1 MFAICTLLKGDDIQK
16 LSVIHTLPTLLAG
29 DAQLCVSRL
38 IPKMQQTLSNASS
51 EFHMAASSTFKT
63 ILEQKLVNPTTFTQT
78 FLQSILNSLDSR
90 DPVVAHAWLETLLD
104 VIELLPTEVIRHEIL
119 PMAISK
125 GQLSQPI
132 SSRITCC
139 KLLGKICTR
148 FDTLLIKKE
157 VLPTVHSLCQDVN
170 SDVRA
175 CICLQLSFVA
185 QGLGVESVK
194 PALLPSLVELASDE
208 ESTVRHASVQT
219 IVHLLPHFQ
228 QETIKGII
236 APLIK
241 KLCESALKSDDNVIC
256 VIAQEFG
263 RLALGLERALTVNEK
278 TWLIRY
284 FQQLSQLGIPSM
296 NKDMKQE
303 FSFANKAANSPQTN
317 ERYVECRRQCA
328 FNFPAICL
336 FTLNT
341 FEKLDIILPTFT
353 DLTSDPYYM
362 VRRTIACGIHEVGK
376 VLGSQ
381 NGLIKNELIR
391 LLKDDSEEVLQG
403 LVPHLAQTFDLLTQ
417 SQTIGTDQTDGAILD
432 VCRAIL
438 KCEVEIANTYNWRL
452 SALILN
458 QLEILPRCI
467 PSDLINS
474 HFTPMVFNR
483 ALNARPLPVRLAAGR
498 LLLIFLRYN
507 LKPMQRNELR
517 NRIYTEF
524 AHSSNCYTRMLY
536 IRMMQEAMI
545 IFSTTYF
552 KENFYTTLLS
562 ITEDPVANIRMK
574 VVSMLP
580 QLKAMLR
587 MSNDKR
593 LLAMLEGNVRA
604 LMSLEKDRDVVY
616 TLTNVIHKLDSIDVK
631 QDGQHVKP
639 AAKLTRQEID
649 DARKLEEEKKLTAM
663 TSSKPVATTA
673 TVNQPTTTQRKPN
686 ASGLPKQISP
696 TTPKPSTEASIG
708 ANRQR
713 QGSLSLVDNPYKQS
727 SQYSRIKQP
736 SSSEPPSKQPSP
748 KRDGGMAPITNKRM
762 PDAKTST
769 SSNNLTSSWARLTS
783 NSMLLTHPWETIN
796 HTSSNA
802 GVSSVNFNYNF
813 SGDNHNTDF
822 KTACGCSESAEDIS
836 RSRYSLINSGE
847 QEHKPIM
854 RCCSCFDTNTE
865 YLKLN
870 VPLHHKHHG
879 HPTSEFAKSFVLT
892 HLKENKN
899 ELQDFLLTKGNHEVV
914 KDKEPDFAALRALT
928 NAAHYNSCWAFSSM
942 PEIPVTLL
950 DDEFLVDAGIRI
962 PAQLS
967 SSQST
972 SKIPN
977 LQDIIYR
984 NRREGSVDRSHRSS
998 VNFDKGKS
1006 KRQSAEYEDCVKP
1019 KVLISD
1025 PMKVKRNLDDFEEGY
1040 SLGKMSGKSDEQI
1053 SKEDLKTK
1061 RYSGSYA
1068 KTKFGYEP
1076 NQSKSSDEKPKR
1088 NSLYVDKEKS
1098 KLLQSK
1104 STIDKNKRYSANYT
1118 SRLPD
1123 VKDVK
1128 HKFKRHSLEVTECT
1142 PMPRADRAIRR
1153 YSALDVN
1160 HNQGISKIPL
1170 RSNFVSGSRTAP
1182 ATRASSPVRLCTKLY
1197 FNKSSGSEVQ
1207 TSTRNKFLTRFSSS
1221 DEEVDK
1227 LCHKFSTC
1235 QTATS
1240 NRAESPRTRDSRLP
1254 VRLQKKKI

>member
-1 MFAICTLLKGDDIQK
+1 
-16 LSVIHTLPTLLAG
+16 
-29 DAQLCVSRL
+29 
-38 IPKMQQTLSNASS
+38 MQQTLSNASS

-63 ILEQKLVNPTTFTQT
+63 ILEQKLVNPSTFTQT

-263 RLALGLERALTVNEK
+263 RLALGLERSLTVNEK

-296 NKDMKQE
+296 NKDIKQE

-417 SQTIGTDQTDGAILD
+417 SQTIGTDQTEGVVLD

-524 AHSSNCYTRMLY
+524 AHSNNCYTRMLY

-593 LLAMLEGNVRA
+593 LLTMLEGNVRA

-639 AAKLTRQEID
+639 VGKLTRQEID

-663 TSSKPVATTA
+663 ASSKPAATTA

-686 ASGLPKQISP
+686 ASSLPKQISP
-696 TTPKPSTEASIG
+696 TTPKSSTEGSIG

-748 KRDGGMAPITNKRM
+748 KRDGGMAPISNKTM
-762 PDAKTST
+762 PDVKT
-769 SSNNLTSSWARLTS
+769 
-783 NSMLLTHPWETIN
+783 
-796 HTSSNA
+796 
-802 GVSSVNFNYNF
+802 
-813 SGDNHNTDF
+813 
-822 KTACGCSESAEDIS
+822 
-836 RSRYSLINSGE
+836 
-847 QEHKPIM
+847 
-854 RCCSCFDTNTE
+854 
-865 YLKLN
+865 
-870 VPLHHKHHG
+870 
-879 HPTSEFAKSFVLT
+879 
-892 HLKENKN
+892 
-899 ELQDFLLTKGNHEVV
+899 
-914 KDKEPDFAALRALT
+914 
-928 NAAHYNSCWAFSSM
+928 SSM

-984 NRREGSVDRSHRSS
+984 NRREGSIDRSHRNS

-1006 KRQSAEYEDCVKP
+1006 KRQSAEYEDCVKSR
-1019 KVLISD
+1019 VLISD
-1025 PMKVKRNLDDFEEGY
+1025 PTKMKRNFDDFEEDY
-1040 SLGKMSGKSDEQI
+1040 SLGKIPGKSDEQI
-1053 SKEDLKTK
+1053 PKEDLKNK

-1068 KTKFGYEP
+1068 KTRFGYEP
-1076 NQSKSSDEKPKR
+1076 NQGKSSDEKPKR
-1088 NSLYVDKEKS
+1088 NSLYADKDKS

-1118 SRLPD
+1118 SRLSD

-1128 HKFKRHSLEVTECT
+1128 HKFKRHSLEVTEYT

-1170 RSNFVSGSRTAP
+1170 RSSIVSGSRTAP
-1182 ATRASSPVRLCTKLY
+1182 ATRASSPVRLCTKSY

-1207 TSTRNKFLTRFSSS
+1207 TSTRNKFFTRFSSS

-1254 VRLQKKKI
+1254 VRLQRKKI

>member
-524 AHSSNCYTRMLY
+524 AHSNNCYTRMLY

-663 TSSKPVATTA
+663 TSSKPAATTA

-696 TTPKPSTEASIG
+696 TTPKPSTEGSIG

-748 KRDGGMAPITNKRM
+748 KRDGGMASITNKRM
-762 PDAKTST
+762 PDAKT
-769 SSNNLTSSWARLTS
+769 
-783 NSMLLTHPWETIN
+783 
-796 HTSSNA
+796 
-802 GVSSVNFNYNF
+802 
-813 SGDNHNTDF
+813 
-822 KTACGCSESAEDIS
+822 
-836 RSRYSLINSGE
+836 
-847 QEHKPIM
+847 
-854 RCCSCFDTNTE
+854 
-865 YLKLN
+865 
-870 VPLHHKHHG
+870 
-879 HPTSEFAKSFVLT
+879 
-892 HLKENKN
+892 
-899 ELQDFLLTKGNHEVV
+899 
-914 KDKEPDFAALRALT
+914 
-928 NAAHYNSCWAFSSM
+928 SSM

-1053 SKEDLKTK
+1053 SKEDFKTK

-1123 VKDVK
+1123 AKDVK

>member
-762 PDAKTST
+762 PDAKTS
-769 SSNNLTSSWARLTS
+769 
-783 NSMLLTHPWETIN
+783 
-796 HTSSNA
+796 
-802 GVSSVNFNYNF
+802 
-813 SGDNHNTDF
+813 
-822 KTACGCSESAEDIS
+822 
-836 RSRYSLINSGE
+836 
-847 QEHKPIM
+847 
-854 RCCSCFDTNTE
+854 
-865 YLKLN
+865 
-870 VPLHHKHHG
+870 
-879 HPTSEFAKSFVLT
+879 
-892 HLKENKN
+892 
-899 ELQDFLLTKGNHEVV
+899 
-914 KDKEPDFAALRALT
+914 
-928 NAAHYNSCWAFSSM
+928 SM

>member
-696 TTPKPSTEASIG
+696 TTPKPSTEGSIG

-748 KRDGGMAPITNKRM
+748 KRDGGMTPITNKRM
-762 PDAKTST
+762 PDAKT
-769 SSNNLTSSWARLTS
+769 
-783 NSMLLTHPWETIN
+783 
-796 HTSSNA
+796 
-802 GVSSVNFNYNF
+802 
-813 SGDNHNTDF
+813 
-822 KTACGCSESAEDIS
+822 
-836 RSRYSLINSGE
+836 
-847 QEHKPIM
+847 
-854 RCCSCFDTNTE
+854 
-865 YLKLN
+865 
-870 VPLHHKHHG
+870 
-879 HPTSEFAKSFVLT
+879 
-892 HLKENKN
+892 
-899 ELQDFLLTKGNHEVV
+899 
-914 KDKEPDFAALRALT
+914 
-928 NAAHYNSCWAFSSM
+928 SSM

-1068 KTKFGYEP
+1068 KNKFGYEP

-1197 FNKSSGSEVQ
+1197 FNKSSGSEIQ

>member
-1 MFAICTLLKGDDIQK
+1 
-16 LSVIHTLPTLLAG
+16 
-29 DAQLCVSRL
+29 
-38 IPKMQQTLSNASS
+38 MQQALSNASS

-63 ILEQKLVNPTTFTQT
+63 ILEQKLVNPSTFTQT

-104 VIELLPTEVIRHEIL
+104 VIELLPTEVIRQEIL

-170 SDVRA
+170 SEVRA

-208 ESTVRHASVQT
+208 ESAVRHASVQT

-241 KLCESALKSDDNVIC
+241 KLCENALKSDDNVIC

-263 RLALGLERALTVNEK
+263 RLALGLERSLTINEK
-278 TWLIRY
+278 TWLIKY
-284 FQQLSQLGIPSM
+284 YQQLSQLGIPSM
-296 NKDMKQE
+296 AKDAKQE
-303 FSFANKAANSPQTN
+303 FSFANKASNSPQSN

-328 FNFPAICL
+328 FNFPAMCL
-336 FTLNT
+336 FTSNS
-341 FEKLDIILPTFT
+341 FEKLDIILPTFN
-353 DLTSDPYYM
+353 DLAADPYYM

-381 NGLIKNELIR
+381 NGTIRTELIK

-403 LVPHLAQTFDLLTQ
+403 LVPHLAQTLDLLTQ
-417 SQTIGTDQTDGAILD
+417 SQTIGTDQMDGVVLD
-432 VCRAIL
+432 ICRAIL

-452 SALILN
+452 SSMILN

-467 PSDLINS
+467 PGDLINS

-524 AHSSNCYTRMLY
+524 AHSNNCYTRMLY
-536 IRMMQEAMI
+536 MRMMQEAMV
-545 IFSTTYF
+545 IFSTVYF

-562 ITEDPVANIRMK
+562 ITEDPVANTRMK

-587 MSNDKR
+587 MPNDKK
-593 LLAMLEGNVRA
+593 LLAMLEGNVRT
-604 LMSLEKDRDVVY
+604 LMSLEKDRDVVH

-631 QDGQHVKP
+631 QDGQHN
-639 AAKLTRQEID
+639 AGKLTRQEID
-649 DARKLEEEKKLTAM
+649 DAKKLEEEKKLAAM
-663 TSSKPVATTA
+663 ISSKTTGMPGGANQATA
-673 TVNQPTTTQRKPN
+673 ASQRKSVVP
-686 ASGLPKQISP
+686 GLPKQVSP
-696 TTPKPSTEASIG
+696 TVPKSGIEGPAG
-708 ANRQR
+708 GNRMR
-713 QGSLSLVDNPYKQS
+713 QS
-727 SQYSRIKQP
+727 SQSLADTTYKSTTQFSRIKQP
-736 SSSEPPSKQPSP
+736 SSSEPPSKQSSPS
-748 KRDGGMAPITNKRM
+748 KRDGNSTQTSAKL

-783 NSMLLTHPWETIN
+783 NSMLLTHPWESTN
-796 HTSSNA
+796 YTSFNA
-802 GVSSVNFNYNF
+802 GVSSVNPTYSFHF
-813 SGDNHNTDF
+813 DNHNTSL
-822 KTACGCSESAEDIS
+822 KSACSCSEPTGDMC
-836 RSRYSLINSGE
+836 RSRLSLLNLSE
-847 QEHKPIM
+847 QEARSNAP
-854 RCCSCFDTNTE
+854 CCSCFDINSD
-865 YLKLN
+865 YSKLN
-870 VPLHHKHHG
+870 MPLHHKPHAQ
-879 HPTSEFAKSFVLT
+879 PTSEFAKSFVLT
-892 HLKENKN
+892 HLKENKADI
-899 ELQDFLLTKGNHEVV
+899 LQNFLLTRGGYEAKY
-914 KDKEPDFAALRALT
+914 KEPDLAALRALT
-928 NAAHYNSCWAFSSM
+928 NVAHYNSCWAFSSM

-984 NRREGSVDRSHRSS
+984 NRREGSIDRSHRSS
-998 VNFDKGKS
+998 VNLDKGKS
-1006 KRQSAEYEDCVKP
+1006 KRYSAEYEDCIKP
-1019 KVLISD
+1019 RILISD
-1025 PMKVKRNLDDFEEGY
+1025 QIKGKRSLDDFEEIHKRT
-1040 SLGKMSGKSDEQI
+1040 SMQGKSDEHHI
-1053 SKEDLKTK
+1053 PKEDLKAK
-1061 RYSGSYA
+1061 RYSGSYQA
-1068 KTKFGYEP
+1068 KSRFGYEP
-1076 NQSKSSDEKPKR
+1076 NQGKSTDDKPKR
-1088 NSLYVDKEKS
+1088 NSLFMDKDRP
-1098 KLLQSK
+1098 KLSQTK
-1104 STIDKNKRYSANYT
+1104 TPIEKNKRYSATYT
-1118 SRLPD
+1118 SRQPD
-1123 VKDVK
+1123 LKDVK
-1128 HKFKRHSLEVTECT
+1128 HKFKRHSLEVTEYT
-1142 PMPRADRAIRR
+1142 PLSRVDRNLRR

-1160 HNQGISKIPL
+1160 HNQGTSKIPL
-1170 RSNFVSGSRTAP
+1170 RSSFVSGSRTAP
-1182 ATRASSPVRLCTKLY
+1182 ATRASSPVRSYTKLY
-1197 FNKSSGSEVQ
+1197 FNKSSPSE
-1207 TSTRNKFLTRFSSS
+1207 SHASSRHKFLTRYSSS

-1227 LCHKFSTC
+1227 LCHKFSHC
-1235 QTATS
+1235 QSAPI
-1240 NRAESPRTRDSRLP
+1240 NRAESPKTKDSRLP